1 MNDIAEC
8 YDGGRSLPWHESE
21 FIRVGALRLVYD
33 TSQRNEITAVH
44 MPGGETLSLRDLVKR
59 HGKLAVRLPMR
70 IRNSHG
76 NN

>member
-1 MNDIAEC
+1 MNRLSDV
-8 YDGGRSLPWHESE
+8 YDSGRSLPWHESE

-33 TSQRNEITAVH
+33 TSQRYQITAVH

-70 IRNSHG
+70 IRNSYG